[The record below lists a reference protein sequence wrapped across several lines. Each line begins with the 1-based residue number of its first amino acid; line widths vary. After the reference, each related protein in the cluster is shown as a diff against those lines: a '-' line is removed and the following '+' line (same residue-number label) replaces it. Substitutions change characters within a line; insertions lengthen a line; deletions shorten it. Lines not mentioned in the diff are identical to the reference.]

1 MPKQDDFDHF
11 TVFGSTAVPNS
22 PVVPPETLDKIREQF
37 PATNYSADDG
47 YPTPEQIKAMAEEIV
62 YRGGKK
68 LEEIH
73 KAAAVE
79 FVDNVSIP
87 PETIAKI
94 KEQLDNSVRKL
105 EAGTAVKFDADKL
118 DWSLLPWDT
127 LEEIIKV
134 LQFGAGKYSPWN
146 WAEGDGFKYNR
157 LFNSSMRHFIAWF
170 WRREDKDPETGL
182 SHIAHLGCN
191 VLFLLHYILNGNKFK
206 NNDNRPDLS
215 QTK

>member
-1 MPKQDDFDHF
+1 MPKLDELDHI
-11 TVFGSTAVPNS
+11 TVFGPQITLTEAQEKQLHIDANDILERAV
-22 PVVPPETLDKIREQF
+22 
-37 PATNYSADDG
+37 
-47 YPTPEQIKAMAEEIV
+47 KAE
-62 YRGGKK
+62 
-68 LEEIH
+68 
-73 KAAAVE
+73 
-79 FVDNVSIP
+79 
-87 PETIAKI
+87 
-94 KEQLDNSVRKL
+94 KEYY
-105 EAGTAVKFDADKL
+105 GTALKFDSGKL

-206 NNDNRPDLS
+206 NNDNRPNLPP
-215 QTK
+215 TN

>member
-1 MPKQDDFDHF
+1 MNKINEIEHI
-11 TVFGSTAVPNS
+11 TVFGGRTGAILDNVQI
-22 PVVPPETLDKIREQF
+22 PPETLDKIKAEY
-37 PATNYSADDG
+37 PADDG
-47 YPTPEQIKAMAEEIV
+47 YPSNEQIKQMADEIV
-62 YRGGKK
+62 YHGGKK
-68 LEEIH
+68 LSDLT
-73 KAAAVE
+73 KV
-79 FVDNVSIP
+79 
-87 PETIAKI
+87 
-94 KEQLDNSVRKL
+94 
-105 EAGTAVKFDADKL
+105 AGTALKFDQDKL

-206 NNDNRPDLS
+206 NNDNRPNLPP
-215 QTK
+215 TN

>member
-1 MPKQDDFDHF
+1 MPKLDENAEYKMMFGEFPTIADKSDYPQDDGPLNKDQ
-11 TVFGSTAVPNS
+11 
-22 PVVPPETLDKIREQF
+22 L
-37 PATNYSADDG
+37 
-47 YPTPEQIKAMAEEIV
+47 
-62 YRGGKK
+62 
-68 LEEIH
+68 
-73 KAAAVE
+73 
-79 FVDNVSIP
+79 
-87 PETIAKI
+87 
-94 KEQLDNSVRKL
+94 EQLTQS
-105 EAGTAVKFDADKL
+105 ASAVKFDSGKL

-206 NNDNRPDLS
+206 NNDNRPNLPP
-215 QTK
+215 TN

>member
-1 MPKQDDFDHF
+1 MNKVNEIEHI
-11 TVFGSTAVPNS
+11 TVFGGRNS
-22 PVVPPETLDKIREQF
+22 AILDTVQ
-37 PATNYSADDG
+37 
-47 YPTPEQIKAMAEEIV
+47 
-62 YRGGKK
+62 
-68 LEEIH
+68 
-73 KAAAVE
+73 
-79 FVDNVSIP
+79 IP
-87 PETIAKI
+87 PETQTAIQ
-94 KEQLDNSVRKL
+94 EQF
-105 EAGTAVKFDADKL
+105 GTALKFDSGKL

-191 VLFLLHYILNGNKFK
+191 VLFLLHYVLNGNKFK
-206 NNDNRPDLS
+206 NNDNRPNLPP
-215 QTK
+215 TN

>member
-1 MPKQDDFDHF
+1 MPKLDEIEHI
-11 TVFGSTAVPNS
+11 TVFGT
-22 PVVPPETLDKIREQF
+22 PPG
-37 PATNYSADDG
+37 AG
-47 YPTPEQIKAMAEEIV
+47 IV
-62 YRGGKK
+62 DT
-68 LEEIH
+68 
-73 KAAAVE
+73 VQ
-79 FVDNVSIP
+79 IP
-87 PETIAKI
+87 PETVAAI
-94 KEQLDNSVRKL
+94 QHQF
-105 EAGTAVKFDADKL
+105 GTSLKFDSGKL

-191 VLFLLHYILNGNKFK
+191 VLFLLHYVLNGNKFK
-206 NNDNRPDLS
+206 NNDNRPNLPP
-215 QTK
+215 TN

>member
-1 MPKQDDFDHF
+1 MNKQPHKPGPMQLARLQKLFMPKLEDVVSLETAISQLEREA
-11 TVFGSTAVPNS
+11 VFGKIPAGTITGTA
-22 PVVPPETLDKIREQF
+22 LKF
-37 PATNYSADDG
+37 DDG
-47 YPTPEQIKAMAEEIV
+47 
-62 YRGGKK
+62 
-68 LEEIH
+68 
-73 KAAAVE
+73 
-79 FVDNVSIP
+79 
-87 PETIAKI
+87 
-94 KEQLDNSVRKL
+94 
-105 EAGTAVKFDADKL
+105 KL

-191 VLFLLHYILNGNKFK
+191 VLFLLHYILNGSRFK
-206 NNDNRPDLS
+206 NNDNRPTVPQAS
-215 QTK
+215 QNP